1 MKRKIALISEHASP
15 LVPLGSVDSGGQN
28 VYVGQVARHLSRDG
42 HKVDVFTRRDSK
54 RRPTVVEWADGV
66 RVIQVPA
73 GPARFVRK
81 EEMLPYM
88 EAFADFCLDFFKRE
102 RIGYDLVH
110 ANFFMSGMVA
120 ASIKRVLGIP
130 FVITFHALGRVRKQH
145 QGEADA
151 FPESRFS
158 IEEQIIRDADQIIAE
173 CPQDREDFLHL
184 YQADAARMRVVPCG
198 FDPAE
203 FQPVDKTRARMVLQL
218 PQNDFLVLQLGRIV
232 PRKGIDTVIQGFAR
246 FARKNKI
253 ETRLV
258 VVGGESPGPTTLG
271 DQEMERLKRIAAD
284 EQVDDRVIFAGRIGR
299 EKLKYYYSAADVFVT
314 LPWYE
319 PFGITPLEAM
329 ACGKPVIGANVGGIK
344 YSVEDG
350 ECGYLISPRKPDML
364 GDCLSHL
371 FAHPD
376 LAASMGEKALTR
388 VHDLFTWERV
398 TKLIE
403 EIYEGILSD
412 KADQSHNEPKVRRNL
427 VDRAFTDIV
436 ETLDRC
442 RSLGSDIVAASEEI
456 KACFVR
462 GNKLLVCGNG
472 GSAADSQHF
481 VGELVGRFKH
491 SHRPALG
498 AIALTADT
506 TFLTAWSNDIGYED
520 VFARQVEA
528 LGRESDLLLV
538 ISTSGQST
546 NLIKACEKARQMK
559 LKSFAL
565 LGRDGG
571 ELARI
576 TDRAIVVPSDDSQRI
591 QEVQL
596 LILHI
601 ISEALEEWAV
611 SSLMQPVPNLSSEPA
626 LFESLK

>member
-15 LVPLGSVDSGGQN
+15 LVPSGSVDSGGQN
-28 VYVGQVARHLSRDG
+28 VYVGQVARHLSRHG
-42 HKVDVFTRRDSK
+42 HGVDIFTRRCSK

-88 EAFADFCLDFFKRE
+88 EAFSGFCIEFFKRE

-120 ASIKRVLGIP
+120 ATIRRLLGIP
-130 FVITFHALGRVRKQH
+130 FVITFHALGRVRRQH

-158 IEEQIIRDADQIIAE
+158 IEEQIIEDADQIIAE
-173 CPQDREDFLHL
+173 CPQDREDLLRL
-184 YQADAARMRVVPCG
+184 YQADGAKIRVVPCG
-198 FDPAE
+198 FDPEE
-203 FQPVDKTRARMVLQL
+203 FHPVDKTRARMILNL
-218 PQNDFLVLQLGRIV
+218 PQNDFMVLQLGRMV
-232 PRKGIDTVIQGFAR
+232 PRKGIDSVIQGFAR
-246 FARKNKI
+246 FARDNRAN
-253 ETRLV
+253 TRLV
-258 VVGGESPGPTTLG
+258 VVGGESPGPTVLA
-271 DQEMERLKRIAAD
+271 DQEMERLKRIAVD
-284 EQVDDRVIFAGRIGR
+284 EQVDDRVVFAGRIGR

-319 PFGITPLEAM
+319 PFGMTPLEAM
-329 ACGKPVIGANVGGIK
+329 ACGRPVIGTNVGGIK

-350 ECGYLISPRKPDML
+350 ECGYLIPPRKPEML
-364 GDCLSHL
+364 GPCLSHL

-376 LAASMGEKALTR
+376 LATSMGEKALKR

-398 TKLIE
+398 TTLIE
-403 EIYEGILSD
+403 EVYEGMLSGQTGQGR
-412 KADQSHNEPKVRRNL
+412 KKPETHSNV
-427 VDRAFTDIV
+427 VDRAFTDVV
-436 ETLDRC
+436 ETLERC
-442 RSLGSDIVAASEEI
+442 RSLRSDILAASEEI
-456 KACFVR
+456 ESCFAR

-481 VGELVGRFKH
+481 VGELVGRFRH

-506 TFLTAWSNDIGYED
+506 AFLTAWANDIGYDD

-528 LGRESDLLLV
+528 LGREGDLLVV
-538 ISTSGQST
+538 ISTSGQSA
-546 NLIKACEKARQMK
+546 NLIRACEKARQMK
-559 LKSFAL
+559 LESLAL

-571 ELARI
+571 ELART
-576 TDRAIVVPSDDSQRI
+576 TDRVIVIPSDDSQRI

-596 LILHI
+596 LILHV
-601 ISEALEEWAV
+601 ISEVLEGWAV
-611 SSLMQPVPNLSSEPA
+611 STQTQPAQNLSNKPA
-626 LFESLK
+626 LLEGLK